1 MASDQ
6 KLQPNFDTE
15 GQLGAEQMR
24 EQPRNAIDTYFG
36 YLRQSVALC
45 HLAVPM

>member
-6 KLQPNFDTE
+6 KPPNFNTE

-24 EQPRNAIDTYFG
+24 EQTRNPIDTYFG
-36 YLRQSVALC
+36 YLRQSVASM
-45 HLAVPM
+45 PSGGTM